1 MNIAIAAAAAL
12 SLLTLIAH
20 VFGGGPEIM
29 TPVLASEL
37 TLYLKAI
44 MLVIWHAITIIL
56 IVNSLALAY
65 AAIKPDQ
72 RQALVTIISA
82 QYVLWGALFVYY
94 GLSMLGSLWPMPQ
107 WIAFFLIPALA
118 IFGLMRDKKANK

>member
-1 MNIAIAAAAAL
+1 
-12 SLLTLIAH
+12 
-20 VFGGGPEIM
+20 M